1 MAIET
6 LTLLMIG
13 GIALLLIM
21 GLPLAFVTG
30 TVAMVLALS
39 LFGPNAL
46 TLVASRTYTLMSEF
60 VLVAVPMFLLM
71 ASIMERSGVARDLF
85 RAMHIWAGGL
95 PGGLAIQTLCVA
107 VLMAAMTGI
116 IGGEIVLLGLIAL
129 PQMLRRKYDK
139 HLAIGTI
146 CAGGSLGTMIPPSI
160 VLIVYGLTAN
170 VSIGDLFLATVFP
183 GLLLAG
189 LYLGYILVRC
199 LINPELGPPAS
210 LEERSMPLREKLV
223 LLKGIVLPLLVAAWV
238 LGSIYA
244 GIAAVSEAAGMGVVG
259 AIASAAVRRELNW
272 TMIRE
277 SLHQTMATCGML
289 LWLTFGANGLIGVYN
304 LMGGT
309 RFIQNLMT
317 GLPLEPLG
325 IVVVMM
331 AVLIVLGMFMDWIG
345 VLLLTMPIFVPVVV
359 ALGFDPI
366 WFGVIFCMNM
376 QISYMTPP
384 FGPAAFYLKGVAPPE
399 ISLHDIFNSL
409 WPFIGLQA
417 VGLAIVVLFPQIAL
431 WLPAVVFATG
441 G

>member
-1 MAIET
+1 MSIELIT
-6 LTLLMIG
+6 VLMVGSIGVLLM
-13 GIALLLIM
+13 M

-30 TVAMVLALS
+30 AVAMAFALANFGMPG
-39 LFGPNAL
+39 LFL
-46 TLVASRTYTLMSEF
+46 IESRIFSFVREF
-60 VLVAVPMFLLM
+60 ILVAVPMFILM
-71 ASIMERSGVARDLF
+71 ASVLERSGIARDLF
-85 RAMHIWAGGL
+85 RAMHLLAGGL
-95 PGGLAIQTLCVA
+95 RGGLAIQTMIVA

-116 IGGEIVLLGLIAL
+116 IGGEIILLGLVAL
-129 PQMLRRKYDK
+129 PQMLRLKYDRS
-139 HLAIGTI
+139 LAIGTI

-210 LEERSMPLREKLV
+210 LEERSMPLREKLA

-277 SLHQTMATCGML
+277 SLHQTMAICGML

-431 WLPAVVFATG
+431 WLPAVVFGTG